1 MRIAFAALLLAAAPL
16 SAQVPFDACFD
27 RADHHVPGIV
37 RNDLGYAGLATFE
50 DGHPVIYWNQRS
62 VEGLSRAY
70 QVYLY
75 MHECGHIRLRHIYH
89 GELAVSEQQADC
101 WALQLLFDGGMLDG
115 GAAGDLESDLRRVR
129 GDATHD
135 PGEVLLR
142 RAAGCRAART
152 DARLW
157 SPVLDSLSVAAADSF
172 RAIRG
177 DRIREITSR
186 VVFEARI
193 GAPGVFD
200 CDVDASAVYRCPLF
214 ASRTQK
220 AAENAYHKTAK
231 IFTKWLPDGW
241 TEAERDTVAEGIEK
255 ELDLQDGRTGTT
267 FTLALT
273 AGARVWFVARPA
285 GP

>member
-1 MRIAFAALLLAAAPL
+1 MRIALVALLLATAPL

-27 RADHHVPGIV
+27 RADHRVPGMV
-37 RNDLGYAGLATFE
+37 RNDLGYGALATIE
-50 DGHPVIYWNQRS
+50 DGHPVIYWNQLS
-62 VEGLSRAY
+62 VDGMSHAF

-75 MHECGHIRLRHIYH
+75 MHECAHVRLRHIYH
-89 GELAVSEQQADC
+89 RESAVSEQQANC

-115 GAAGDLESDLRRVR
+115 KAMGDLESDLLRMR

-135 PGEVLLR
+135 PGEVVLR
-142 RAAGCRAART
+142 RAAECRDART
-152 DARLW
+152 DAHLW
-157 SPVLDSLSVAAADSF
+157 APVLDSLSAAAADSF
-172 RAIRG
+172 QAIRG

-186 VVFEARI
+186 VVFEATL

-200 CDVDASAVYRCPLF
+200 CDIDVSAAYRCPLF

-220 AAENAYHKTAK
+220 AAESAYRKTAK

-241 TEAERDTVAEGIEK
+241 TEAERDGAAEGIER

-273 AGARVWFVARPA
+273 TGSRVWFVARPA